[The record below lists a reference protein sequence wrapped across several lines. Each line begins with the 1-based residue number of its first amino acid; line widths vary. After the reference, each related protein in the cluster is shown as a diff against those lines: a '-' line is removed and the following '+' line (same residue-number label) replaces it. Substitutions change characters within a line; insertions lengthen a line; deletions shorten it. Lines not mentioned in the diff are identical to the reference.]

1 MMPYVAGSL
10 LLVIVLLGGYGW
22 YQDKQIAALS
32 LENQNLTIELEVEQ
46 ANVVQL
52 QEEMGLIATQVGQ
65 FQEKI
70 AQIEAERASARKQV
84 EYTRSLFND
93 GRFARL
99 VEKNPTLI
107 SLRMQKATDAVLT
120 DLRSITE

>member
-1 MMPYVAGSL
+1 MTYVAGFL

-22 YQDKQIAALS
+22 YQDKQIAALN

-46 ANVVQL
+46 ANVAQL
-52 QEEMGLIATQVGQ
+52 EDEIDLVATQVGQ

-70 AQIEAERASARKQV
+70 AQIEAERATAREQV

-93 GRFARL
+93 HDFAKL
-99 VEKNPTLI
+99 MAAKPGLI
-107 SLRMQKATDAVLT
+107 TTRMQNATDKVFA
-120 DLRSITE
+120 DLRAITE

>member
-1 MMPYVAGSL
+1 MTYVVGSL

-22 YQDKQIAALS
+22 YQDKQIAALN

-46 ANVVQL
+46 ANVAQL
-52 QEEMGLIATQVGQ
+52 NDEIDLIATQVGQ

-70 AQIEAERASARKQV
+70 AQIEAERAAARKQV

-93 GRFARL
+93 HDLAKLMAAKPG
-99 VEKNPTLI
+99 LI
-107 SLRMQKATDAVLT
+107 TNRMQKATDAVFA
-120 DLRSITE
+120 DLRAVTQ